1 MFKKIL
7 IAEDQEV
14 MNLGI
19 VNALTELNI
28 THFDFVS
35 YCDDALEKIKAAA
48 LEKSPY
54 DLLITD
60 LSFQKDHI
68 PQNISS
74 GQELIHEAK
83 EVQPDLKVVVF
94 SVEKRPKA
102 IDDLYKI
109 HKINGFVSKA
119 RNDGKDLKSTIR
131 KVFTG
136 ETVISQEILNA
147 IRNTPVEF
155 DSYDIK
161 LLELLAKGYRQNEI
175 GSWLKENDMK
185 AHSIRSIEKRLSELR
200 ESVGAK
206 NNIEMVVICKDLGI
220 L

>member
-19 VNALTELNI
+19 INALTELNI
-28 THFDFVS
+28 IHFDFVN
-35 YCDDALEKIKAAA
+35 YCDDALEKIKAAV
-48 LEKSPY
+48 LEKTPY
-54 DLLITD
+54 DLLVTD

-68 PQNISS
+68 PQNIGS
-74 GQELIHEAK
+74 GQDLIRKAK
-83 EVQPDLKVVVF
+83 EVQPDLKIVVF
-94 SVEKRPKA
+94 SVEKRAKV
-102 IDDLYKI
+102 IDDLYKT
-109 HKINGFVSKA
+109 HHINGFVSKA
-119 RNDGKDLKSTIR
+119 RNDGKDLKHTIR
-131 KVFTG
+131 KVFIG
-136 ETVISQEILNA
+136 EIVISQEILNA

-175 GSWLKENDMK
+175 GAWLKEHGMK
-185 AHSIRSIEKRLSELR
+185 PHSIRSIEKRLSELR